1 MNQAAGGET
10 VVSEPAGHAE
20 SPADAVVDGRARMRY
35 RVGRRAPGVLLALFA
50 GVYLL
55 WSLAPALIAMAFSFN
70 DQKSRSVWQGFSTRW
85 WVGSSD
91 SVLHNPLYRDALAQ
105 SFKLAA
111 LDVII
116 AVPIGVALAIFLSRW
131 IGVGSR
137 PISLLSAL
145 PLVIPELVLAVSLF
159 ALITGLT
166 KFIHLGTPA
175 QVIGQVTFSLPFV
188 IVITRGR
195 LASIPLEFEEAG
207 MDLGASPWKTFIL
220 VLGPLLEPAIV
231 ASMIVAFAV
240 SIDDFVMT
248 QYMASD
254 ASTQTVPML
263 IYNNARG
270 QASPALNATA
280 TVMVAVTVLGVAL
293 GLAAYR
299 FVARRDSF

>member
-1 MNQAAGGET
+1 MTRAAGAGSVAPEPTGHPQPPASGQARGRDRVLYRIRSKAPRT
-10 VVSEPAGHAE
+10 VLG
-20 SPADAVVDGRARMRY
+20 
-35 RVGRRAPGVLLALFA
+35 LFA
-50 GVYLL
+50 VLYLA

-70 DQKSRSVWQGFSTRW
+70 AQKSRSVWQGFSTRW
-85 WVGSSD
+85 WVGNSD
-91 SVLHNPLYRDALAQ
+91 SVLHNPVYKDALAQ

-116 AVPIGVALAIFLSRW
+116 TVPIGVALAVFLSRW
-131 IGVGSR
+131 VGFGSR

-166 KFIHLGTPA
+166 TFIHLGTTA
-175 QVIGQVTFSLPFV
+175 QVIGQVTFSMPFV
-188 IVITRGR
+188 VVITRGR

-207 MDLGASPWKTFIL
+207 MDLGASPWKVFVL

-240 SIDDFVMT
+240 SIDDFVIT

-280 TVMVAVTVLGVAL
+280 TVMVTVTVIGVAL
-293 GLAAYR
+293 GLAVYR